1 MAKFINTTIALKS
14 DWSAN
19 WDNSNLIALNGEYLF
34 DSQRGYI
41 KVGDGVHTWKDLKTI
56 RLPKDAIDG
65 LQDVDTNT
73 IYSFSPVSGNT
84 IKLLSADGTV
94 TPIDWK
100 EASTFKIDLSAEISA
115 IADAY
120 TKIEKARAEGVE
132 ATLTQ
137 AIADNTAAIG
147 AEVDRATG
155 AEEALQTAITAE
167 ETRAK
172 GEEKT
177 LSGLIAAEET
187 RAKSEEKT
195 LSSLIAAAF
204 AAEETRAT
212 AAEAANAAAI
222 AAEETRATAAE
233 QTLQGNIDALST
245 CADTT
250 FETKED
256 ATAKYNELTGKID
269 AETTAREEADVALE
283 TKLSVTVEKQETA
296 EGTYL
301 ATYYVKQNGVKVG
314 DSINIPKDFVV
325 KTATVKVCEKDDE
338 PASGL
343 KIGDKYIDLEIN
355 TKDESETTTHIY
367 LPIKDMVDAYIG
379 AETTT
384 AKVTIGNDNTIS
396 AEVRDGSLS
405 YNKLSSDVTDKFDS
419 LDATDEALRTDVNK
433 VSVDLTAE
441 VARATAAE
449 AANAAAITAETE
461 AREQADSDLTDY
473 INSVSADLSTDYVKK
488 IDNAAEVTKS
498 YIDGVAGD
506 LSTDYVAKIGEETT
520 RATQVETG
528 LRTDINT
535 VSTDLDTL
543 EATAVKSIKL
553 NGDSFD
559 VANNEATFEISAIFC
574 GGAK

>member
-1 MAKFINTTIALKS
+1 MAKFINTRIALKS
-14 DWSAN
+14 DLSAN

-41 KVGDGVHTWKDLKTI
+41 KVGDGEHTWKDLKTI

-187 RAKSEEKT
+187 RA
-195 LSSLIAAAF
+195 
-204 AAEETRAT
+204 T

-245 CADTT
+245 YADTT

-269 AETTAREEADVALE
+269 AETTAREEADEALE
-283 TKLSVTVEKQETA
+283 TKLAVTVEKQETA

-338 PASGL
+338 PVSGL

-405 YNKLSSDVTDKFDS
+405 YNKLSSDVTDKFDN

-473 INSVSADLSTDYVKK
+473 INSVSTDLSTDYVKK
-488 IDNAAEVTKS
+488 IDNAVEVTKS

-520 RATQVETG
+520 RATLVETG

-553 NGDSFD
+553 NGESFD
-559 VANNEATFEISAIFC
+559 VANNEATLEISAIFC

>member
-1 MAKFINTTIALKS
+1 MAKFINTRIALKS
-14 DWSAN
+14 DLSAN

-41 KVGDGVHTWKDLKTI
+41 KVGDGEHTWKDLKTI

-187 RAKSEEKT
+187 RAKGEEKT
-195 LSSLIAAAF
+195 LSGL
-204 AAEETRAT
+204 
-212 AAEAANAAAI
+212 I

-245 CADTT
+245 YADTT

-269 AETTAREEADVALE
+269 AETTAREEADEALE

-441 VARATAAE
+441 VERATAAE
-449 AANAAAITAETE
+449 TANAAAITAETE

-553 NGDSFD
+553 NGESFD
-559 VANNEATFEISAIFC
+559 VANNEATLEISAIFC

>member
-1 MAKFINTTIALKS
+1 MAKFINTRIALKS
-14 DWSAN
+14 DLSAN

-41 KVGDGVHTWKDLKTI
+41 KVGDGEHTWKDLKTI

-177 LSGLIAAEET
+177 LSGLITAEET
-187 RAKSEEKT
+187 RAKGEEKT
-195 LSSLIAAAF
+195 LSGLI

-245 CADTT
+245 YADTT

-269 AETTAREEADVALE
+269 AETTAREEADKALE
-283 TKLSVTVEKQETA
+283 TKLTVTVEKQETA

-301 ATYYVKQNGVKVG
+301 ATYHIKQNGVKVG

-338 PASGL
+338 PVSGL

-355 TKDESETTTHIY
+355 TKDLSETTTHIY

-405 YNKLSSDVTDKFDS
+405 YSKLSSDVTDKFDS
-419 LDATDEALRTDVNK
+419 LDATDEALRTDVDK
-433 VSVDLTAE
+433 VSADLTAE

-449 AANAAAITAETE
+449 AANAAAIAAETE

-488 IDNAAEVTKS
+488 IDNAVEVTKS

-506 LSTDYVAKIGEETT
+506 LSTDYIAKIGEETT

-553 NGDSFD
+553 NGESFD
-559 VANNEATFEISAIFC
+559 VANNEATLEISAIFC

>member
-1 MAKFINTTIALKS
+1 MAKFINTRIALKS
-14 DWSAN
+14 DLSAN

-187 RAKSEEKT
+187 RAKGKEKT
-195 LSSLIAAAF
+195 LSSFIAAAF
-204 AAEETRAT
+204 
-212 AAEAANAAAI
+212 

-245 CADTT
+245 YVDTT

-256 ATAKYNELTGKID
+256 VTAKYNELTGKID

-384 AKVTIGNDNTIS
+384 AKVTIGNDNSIS

-419 LDATDEALRTDVNK
+419 LDATDEALRTDVDK
-433 VSVDLTAE
+433 VSADLIAE
-441 VARATAAE
+441 VERATAAE
-449 AANAAAITAETE
+449 AANAAAIAAETV

-488 IDNAAEVTKS
+488 IDNAVEVTKS

-520 RATQVETG
+520 RATQIETY

-543 EATAVKSIKL
+543 EATTVKSIKL
-553 NGDSFD
+553 NGESFD
-559 VANNEATFEISAIFC
+559 VANNEATLEISAIFC

>member
-1 MAKFINTTIALKS
+1 MAKFINTRIALKS
-14 DWSAN
+14 DLSAN

-41 KVGDGVHTWKDLKTI
+41 KVGDGEHTWKDLKTI

-155 AEEALQTAITAE
+155 AEEALQTAITTE

-187 RAKSEEKT
+187 RAKGEEKT
-195 LSSLIAAAF
+195 LSGF
-204 AAEETRAT
+204 
-212 AAEAANAAAI
+212 I
-222 AAEETRATAAE
+222 AAEWTRATAAE
-233 QTLQGNIDALST
+233 QTLQSNIDALST
-245 CADTT
+245 YADTT

-269 AETTAREEADVALE
+269 AETTAREEADEALE

-338 PASGL
+338 PVSGL

-405 YNKLSSDVTDKFDS
+405 YNKLSSDVTDKFDN

-473 INSVSADLSTDYVKK
+473 INSVSANLSTDYVKK
-488 IDNAAEVTKS
+488 IDNAVEVTKS

-553 NGDSFD
+553 NGESFD
-559 VANNEATFEISAIFC
+559 VANNEATLEISAIFC

>member
-1 MAKFINTTIALKS
+1 MAKFINTRIALKS
-14 DWSAN
+14 DLSAN

-187 RAKSEEKT
+187 RAKGEEKT

-212 AAEAANAAAI
+212 AAE
-222 AAEETRATAAE
+222 

-245 CADTT
+245 YADTT

-338 PASGL
+338 PVSGL

-488 IDNAAEVTKS
+488 IDNAVEVTKS

-553 NGDSFD
+553 NGESFD
-559 VANNEATFEISAIFC
+559 VANNEATLEISAIFC

>member
-1 MAKFINTTIALKS
+1 MAKFINTRIALKS
-14 DWSAN
+14 DLSAN

-177 LSGLIAAEET
+177 LSGLIAAEW
-187 RAKSEEKT
+187 
-195 LSSLIAAAF
+195 
-204 AAEETRAT
+204 TRAT

-245 CADTT
+245 YVDTT

-256 ATAKYNELTGKID
+256 VTAKYNELTGKID

-338 PASGL
+338 PVSGL

-355 TKDESETTTHIY
+355 TKDGSETTTHIY

-419 LDATDEALRTDVNK
+419 LDATDEALRTDVDK
-433 VSVDLTAE
+433 VSADLIAE
-441 VARATAAE
+441 VERATAAE
-449 AANAAAITAETE
+449 TANAALIAAETV

-488 IDNAAEVTKS
+488 IDNAVEATKS

-553 NGDSFD
+553 NGESFD

>member
-1 MAKFINTTIALKS
+1 MAKFINTRIALKS
-14 DWSAN
+14 DLSAN

-41 KVGDGVHTWKDLKTI
+41 KVGDGEHTWKDLKTI

-177 LSGLIAAEET
+177 LSSLIAAEET
-187 RAKSEEKT
+187 RAKGEEKT
-195 LSSLIAAAF
+195 LSGLI

-245 CADTT
+245 YADTT

-269 AETTAREEADVALE
+269 AETTAREEADKALE
-283 TKLSVTVEKQETA
+283 TKLTVTVEKQETA

-301 ATYYVKQNGVKVG
+301 ATYHIKQNGVKVG

-338 PASGL
+338 PVSGL

-355 TKDESETTTHIY
+355 TKDLSETTTHIY

-405 YNKLSSDVTDKFDS
+405 YSKLSSDVTDKLDS
-419 LDATDEALRTDVNK
+419 LDATDEALRTDVDK
-433 VSVDLTAE
+433 VSADLTAE

-449 AANAAAITAETE
+449 AANAAAIAAETE

-488 IDNAAEVTKS
+488 IDNAVEVTKS

-506 LSTDYVAKIGEETT
+506 LSTDYIAKIGEETT

-553 NGDSFD
+553 NGESFD
-559 VANNEATFEISAIFC
+559 VANNEATLEISAIFC

>member
-1 MAKFINTTIALKS
+1 MAKFINTRIALKS
-14 DWSAN
+14 DLSAN

-41 KVGDGVHTWKDLKTI
+41 KVGDGEHTWKDLKTI

-187 RAKSEEKT
+187 RA
-195 LSSLIAAAF
+195 
-204 AAEETRAT
+204 T

-245 CADTT
+245 YADTT

-256 ATAKYNELTGKID
+256 VTAKYNELTGKID
-269 AETTAREEADVALE
+269 AETTAREEADEALE

-338 PASGL
+338 PVSGL

-441 VARATAAE
+441 VERATAAE
-449 AANAAAITAETE
+449 TANAALIAAETV

-473 INSVSADLSTDYVKK
+473 INSVSTDLSTDYVKK
-488 IDNAAEVTKS
+488 IDNAVEVTKS

-553 NGDSFD
+553 NGESFD

>member
-1 MAKFINTTIALKS
+1 MAKFINTRIALKS
-14 DWSAN
+14 DLSAN

-41 KVGDGVHTWKDLKTI
+41 KVGDGEHTWKDLKTI

-177 LSGLIAAEET
+177 LSSLIAAEET
-187 RAKSEEKT
+187 RAKGEEKT
-195 LSSLIAAAF
+195 LSGLI

-245 CADTT
+245 YADTT

-269 AETTAREEADVALE
+269 AETTAREEADKALE
-283 TKLSVTVEKQETA
+283 TKLTVTVEKQETA

-301 ATYYVKQNGVKVG
+301 ATYHIKQNGVKVG

-338 PASGL
+338 PVSGL

-355 TKDESETTTHIY
+355 TKDLSETTTHIY

-405 YNKLSSDVTDKFDS
+405 YSKLSSDVTDKFDS
-419 LDATDEALRTDVNK
+419 LDATDEALRTDVDK
-433 VSVDLTAE
+433 VSADLTAE

-449 AANAAAITAETE
+449 AANAAAIAAETE

-488 IDNAAEVTKS
+488 IDNAVEVTKS

-506 LSTDYVAKIGEETT
+506 LSTDYIAKIGEETT

-553 NGDSFD
+553 NGESFD
-559 VANNEATFEISAIFC
+559 VANNEATLEISAIFC

>member
-1 MAKFINTTIALKS
+1 MAKFINTRIALKS
-14 DWSAN
+14 DLSAN

-41 KVGDGVHTWKDLKTI
+41 KVGDGEHTWKDLKTI

-177 LSGLIAAEET
+177 LSGFIAAEWT
-187 RAKSEEKT
+187 RAKGEEKT
-195 LSSLIAAAF
+195 LSGL
-204 AAEETRAT
+204 
-212 AAEAANAAAI
+212 I

-245 CADTT
+245 YADTT

-269 AETTAREEADVALE
+269 AETTAREEADEALE
-283 TKLSVTVEKQETA
+283 TKLAVTVEKQETA

-338 PASGL
+338 PISGL

-473 INSVSADLSTDYVKK
+473 INSVSTDLSTDYVKK
-488 IDNAAEVTKS
+488 IDNAVEVTKS

-553 NGDSFD
+553 NGESFD
-559 VANNEATFEISAIFC
+559 VANNEATLEISAIFC